1 MTTLN
6 GHLKEAHVATRTM
19 PITEVKA
26 SLLQLVTEVGDTGD
40 EIIITRR
47 GKPVARLVPT
57 QRPNSLLGS
66 VIIPDDLDWW
76 ELPDEWSDPAVS
88 DPVFGTD
95 AEL

>member
-1 MTTLN
+1 
-6 GHLKEAHVATRTM
+6 
-19 PITEVKA
+19 
-26 SLLQLVTEVGDTGD
+26 
-40 EIIITRR
+40 
-47 GKPVARLVPT
+47 VPT

-95 AEL
+95 AERYQKPPRQGS